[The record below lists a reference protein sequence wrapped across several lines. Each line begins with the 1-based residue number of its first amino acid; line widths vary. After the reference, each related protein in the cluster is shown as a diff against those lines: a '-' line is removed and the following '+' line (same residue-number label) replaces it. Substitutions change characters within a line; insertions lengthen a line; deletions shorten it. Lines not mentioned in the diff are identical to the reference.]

1 MLGAMTDEPVNVGE
15 AFRTNLQ
22 IIFDSY
28 VHVYQTVIV
37 STLFCRKVFTH
48 ERFTQSTRVNNNN

>member
-22 IIFDSY
+22 IIFSCLLNCY
-28 VHVYQTVIV
+28 
-37 STLFCRKVFTH
+37 RKYIILSESFYARKIYTINKSK
-48 ERFTQSTRVNNNN
+48 QQ